1 MTFTDLFVKAT
12 GFNPYPYQQRLA
24 EGGSLPALLKVPTGT
39 GKTEAAVLGWLYRH
53 FEHPSQQV
61 RYHTPRRLV
70 YCLPMRTLVEQT
82 AARVRFWLDKLD
94 RVEDIGTVKLLGGA
108 PRTQWYLHPEKPA
121 IIIGTQDML
130 LSRALNRGYGSSP
143 FMWPVEFALLNN
155 DCLWVM
161 DEVQLMAN
169 GLSTSAQLA
178 GLRCKLGSFGPAHSL
193 WMSATMQPEW
203 LDTKD
208 HPITAH
214 APVVELN
221 AADMEHPA
229 LAKRCQAQK
238 IVTEVVFPKGKKYPK
253 AVAAGIVER
262 HQRGTLTLMIANT
275 VGRAQTV
282 FQALQA
288 LSTEIPAVLVHS
300 RFREADRQAKQSAIS
315 KPPEPTSPG
324 LIVIATQAVE
334 AGVDISART
343 LITELAPW
351 PSLIQRFGRCNRKGE
366 YEKGE
371 VHWIDVGTK
380 KNDAAP
386 YAPEEV
392 ETARMQLKSRE
403 GQSVGPMDLG
413 STDYAPSASDCP
425 AVIRQRDIVGLF
437 DAAPDLSGNYLDVS
451 SYVRGAKDRDV
462 LVFWRL
468 LAGREEPDH
477 DLSQPGHAETVSV
490 PLGSNGIKKYQEED
504 SKRKIWVWDFLDRQ
518 WRLAQSKDLHPGA
531 VLLLDAS
538 QGGYSPELGWD
549 PSCLASVAPERDTE
563 RDPAEGMSSDLS
575 SCQARFVTLAIHT
588 GHVEVEMQNILN
600 ALPSAFMEQEFIRVL
615 KTAVLYHDI
624 GKAHPVFQTMLRQG
638 LPAGVASLDRDVIL
652 AKSPGRGSS
661 ERRHFRHELGS
672 ALAVLQHA
680 KDLEPRCQDLAAYIV
695 AAHHGKVR
703 LSIRAL
709 PGQKR
714 KFLDTNP
721 ERDYL
726 LGYSITDVETLP
738 PMRMQDGVQINETVL
753 NMAIARI
760 GLDDAGQQSWLDRSL
775 ALLDWL
781 GPFKLAY
788 LEAHLRV
795 ADMRA
800 SKNEAEGVN

>member
-1 MTFTDLFVKAT
+1 MTFTDLFAKAT
-12 GFNPYPYQQRLA
+12 GSNPYPYQQRLA
-24 EGGSLPALLKVPTGT
+24 EGESLPTLLKVPTGT
-39 GKTEAAVLGWLYRH
+39 GKTEAAILSWLYRY
-53 FEHPSQQV
+53 FEHPLQQV
-61 RYHTPRRLV
+61 RGHTPRRLV

-82 AARVRFWLDKLD
+82 AKRVRFWLDNLD
-94 RVEDIGTVKLLGGA
+94 RVEDIGTVKLLGGT

-193 WMSATMQPEW
+193 WMSATMKPEW

-208 HPITAH
+208 HPMTAH

-221 AADMEHPA
+221 AADIKHPV

-238 IVTEVVFPKGKKYPK
+238 IATEVVFPKGKKYPK
-253 AVAAGIVER
+253 EVAAWIVQR
-262 HQRGTLTLMIANT
+262 HRSGTLTLMIVNT
-275 VGRAQTV
+275 IGRAQAV
-282 FQALQA
+282 FRALQA
-288 LSTEIPAVLVHS
+288 LSTEIPAMLVHS
-300 RFREADRQAKQSAIS
+300 RFREDDRQTKQSAIS
-315 KPPEPTSPG
+315 QSQDPTGPG
-324 LIVIATQAVE
+324 LIVIATQAIE

-351 PSLIQRFGRCNRKGE
+351 PSLIQRFGRCNRRGE
-366 YEKGE
+366 YEKGD
-371 VHWIDVGTK
+371 VHWIDLGSR
-380 KNDAAP
+380 KNDTAP

-392 ETARMQLKSRE
+392 EEARAQLKCRE
-403 GQSVGPMDLG
+403 GQSVGPMDLEPI
-413 STDYAPSASDCP
+413 DYALSNSDCP
-425 AVIRQRDIVGLF
+425 AVIRRRDLVGLF

-451 SYVRGAKDRDV
+451 SYVRGAQDRDV
-462 LVFWRL
+462 LVFWRS
-468 LAGREEPDH
+468 LAGHETPDR
-477 DLSQPGHAETVSV
+477 DLPQPGHAEMVSV
-490 PLGSNGIKKYQEED
+490 PLGSNGIRMYQEKD
-504 SKRKIWVWDFLDRQ
+504 SERKIRVWDFLDRK
-518 WRLAQSKDLHPGA
+518 WRLAQNKDLHPGA

-538 QGGYSPELGWD
+538 RGGYSPELGWD
-549 PSCLASVAPERDTE
+549 PSCLASVDSALDADQDPE
-563 RDPAEGMSSDLS
+563 EGMSSDLS
-575 SCQARFVTLAIHT
+575 SRQARFVTLATHT
-588 GHVEVEMQNILN
+588 GHVETEMQDILN
-600 ALPSAFMEQEFIRVL
+600 ALPSGFMEREFIRVL
-615 KTAVLYHDI
+615 KEAVLYHDI
-624 GKAHPVFQTMLRQG
+624 GKAHPVFQTMLRQD
-638 LPAGVASLDRDVIL
+638 LPTGVASLDSDVIL

-680 KDLEPRCQDLAAYIV
+680 QGLAPRFQDLAAYIV

-714 KFLDTNP
+714 GFLDTNP

-726 LGYSITDVETLP
+726 LGYSISDVESLP
-738 PMRMQDGVQINETVL
+738 PMIMQDGVQIAETVL
-753 NMAIARI
+753 DLAIAQI
-760 GLDDAGQQSWLDRSL
+760 GLDDAGRQSWLDRSL
-775 ALLDWL
+775 ALLGWL
-781 GPFKLAY
+781 GPFRLAY
-788 LEAHLRV
+788 LETYLRA

-800 SKNEAEGVN
+800 SKKEEEEVN

>member
-61 RYHTPRRLV
+61 RCRTPRRLV

-82 AARVRFWLDKLD
+82 AERVRFWLDNLD
-94 RVEDIGTVKLLGGA
+94 RVEDIGMVKLLGGA
-108 PRTQWYLHPEKPA
+108 PRAQWYLHPEKPA

-178 GLRCKLGSFGPAHSL
+178 GLRCKLGAFGPAHSL
-193 WMSATMQPEW
+193 WMSATMKPEW
-203 LDTKD
+203 LNTKD
-208 HPITAH
+208 HPMTAY

-229 LAKRCQAQK
+229 LAQRCQAQK

-288 LSTEIPAVLVHS
+288 LSPEIPAVLVHS
-300 RFREADRQAKQSAIS
+300 RFRELDRQAKQSEIS
-315 KPPEPTSPG
+315 KSPEPTSPG

-380 KNDAAP
+380 KNDTAP

-392 ETARMQLKSRE
+392 EAARMQLKSRE

-425 AVIRQRDIVGLF
+425 AVIRQRDIIGLF

-451 SYVRGAKDRDV
+451 SYVRGAKERNV
-462 LVFWRL
+462 LVFWRP
-468 LAGREEPDH
+468 LAGHDPDP
-477 DLSQPGHAETVSV
+477 DLPQPGYTETVSV
-490 PLGSNGIKKYQEED
+490 PLGPNGIEQYREKD
-504 SKRKIWVWDFLDRQ
+504 SERRIWVWDFLDRQ
-518 WRLAQSKDLHPGA
+518 WSLVQRRDLHPGA

-538 QGGYSPELGWD
+538 RGGYSPELGWD
-549 PSCLASVAPERDTE
+549 PSCLASVPELDTN
-563 RDPAEGMSSDLS
+563 RDPMEGMSSDLS
-575 SCQARFVTLAIHT
+575 SRQARFVTLATHT
-588 GHVEVEMQNILN
+588 GHVEAEMQDILN
-600 ALPSAFMEQEFIRVL
+600 ALPSGFMEQEFIRVL
-615 KTAVLYHDI
+615 KAATLYHDV
-624 GKAHPVFQTMLRQG
+624 GKVHPVFQTMLRQG
-638 LPAGVASLDRDVIL
+638 LPAGVASPDRDVIL

-680 KDLEPRCQDLAAYIV
+680 KDLEPRFQDLVAYIV

-726 LGYSITDVETLP
+726 LGYSIAGDEALP
-738 PMRMQDGVQINETVL
+738 PMSLKDGVQINETVL
-753 NMAIARI
+753 KIAIAQI
-760 GLDDAGQQSWLDRSL
+760 GLDDTGQQSWLDRSL

-788 LEAHLRV
+788 LETHLRA

-800 SKNEAEGVN
+800 SKKETEGAI